1 VQITNTD
8 MIPEIT
14 PITLLEEITLP
25 TDWGTF
31 KMLAFGYEQQ
41 EKMPHL
47 AIVHPELDVN
57 KPVTVRIH
65 SECITGDLFH
75 SKKCDCGHQLDYS
88 MRQILDDRGIVIY
101 LRQEGR
107 GIGIINKMKAYNLQD
122 KGIDTHQANLDLG
135 LAADARNYSVAL
147 EILDHLKI
155 KELKL
160 LTNNPEKLNAFEHTN
175 FTVVER
181 LPILMDASEENAK
194 YLQTKKSK
202 FGHLID

>member
-1 VQITNTD
+1 
-8 MIPEIT
+8 M
-14 PITLLEEITLP
+14 TLLEEIILP

-31 KMLAFGYEQQ
+31 KMLAFGYDQQ

-47 AIVHPELDVN
+47 ALVHPDIDIS

-75 SKKCDCGHQLDYS
+75 SKRCDCGPQLDYS
-88 MRQILDDRGIVIY
+88 MNQILKDRGVVIY

-122 KGIDTHQANLDLG
+122 KGRDTHQANLDLG
-135 LAADARNYSVAL
+135 LAADGRKYDIAL
-147 EILDHLKI
+147 EMLDHLEI
-155 KELKL
+155 KEIRL
-160 LTNNPEKLNAFEHTN
+160 LTNNPDKIKAFNHSN
-175 FTVVER
+175 LRVVER
-181 LPILMDASEENAK
+181 LPILIDASEENAK